1 MGEAAD
7 CKEALIFVKEERKEG
22 TMAGNYDAAMD
33 KLRDEMAENHKDP
46 NLCALG
52 EYMTGLLQRL
62 PEASDRIL
70 ENGKSLKG
78 AWGALEAYARKLP
91 RSGSCVAVRD
101 EDAYRVCREYYGI
114 GDAEECE
121 KAAET
126 RAVAPVAAAP
136 AAVTPESSLDDLMG
150 W

>member
-1 MGEAAD
+1 
-7 CKEALIFVKEERKEG
+7 
-22 TMAGNYDAAMD
+22 MAGNYDAAMD
-33 KLRDEMAENHKDP
+33 KLRDEMAKQHK
-46 NLCALG
+46 NGGLCALG
-52 EYMTGLLQRL
+52 EYMTGLLQAR
-62 PEASDRIL
+62 PEAADCIL
-70 ENGKSLKG
+70 GKKSLSG
-78 AWGALEAYARKLP
+78 AWDALVAYAKKLP

-121 KAAET
+121 KAAEP
-126 RAVAPVAAAP
+126 RAAAP

>member
-1 MGEAAD
+1 M
-7 CKEALIFVKEERKEG
+7 FER
-22 TMAGNYDAAMD
+22 AMD
-33 KLRDEMAENHKDP
+33 KLRDEMAKQHK
-46 NLCALG
+46 NGGLCALG
-52 EYMTGLLQRL
+52 EYMTGLLQRM

-70 ENGKSLKG
+70 ENGKNLKG

-114 GDAEECE
+114 GGAEECE
-121 KAAET
+121 KAAEP
-126 RAVAPVAAAP
+126 RAAAP
-136 AAVTPESSLDDLMG
+136 AAVAPESSLDDLMG

>member
-1 MGEAAD
+1 
-7 CKEALIFVKEERKEG
+7 
-22 TMAGNYDAAMD
+22 MAGNYDAAMD
-33 KLRDEMAENHKDP
+33 KLRDEMAENHKDL

-52 EYMTGLLQRL
+52 EYMTGLLQRM

-78 AWGALEAYARKLP
+78 AWGALKAYARKLP

-101 EDAYRVCREYYGI
+101 EDAFRICREYFGI
-114 GDAEECE
+114 ADAPE
-121 KAAET
+121 KPEAEMT
-126 RAVAPVAAAP
+126 VAP
-136 AAVTPESSLDDLMG
+136 AAQPLTGNGLDDLMG